1 MRVVVADLGFISDE
15 HQIAGERDFETA
27 GACEAINGCNRRN
40 RQRLEIEQYRI
51 QAPHLTLEERDVLK
65 GLLQETQVKAH
76 AERAAAAGEHEGA
89 QRLVRAHGSDHR
101 FEIGQSLVR
110 GWSFKTIVQG
120 SSVPQEFTPRLV
132 SLWQQG
138 RFPVERVTRQYKF
151 DDINQAFADSESG
164 AVVKPVV
171 V

>member
-27 GACEAINGCNRRN
+27 GACEAIDGCNRRN

-89 QRLVRAHGSDHR
+89 QALVGAYGGDDPLEISHALLGDAVEAFGGRECHVGNAISHG
-101 FEIGQSLVR
+101 IGQ
-110 GWSFKTIVQG
+110 
-120 SSVPQEFTPRLV
+120 
-132 SLWQQG
+132 
-138 RFPVERVTRQYKF
+138 
-151 DDINQAFADSESG
+151 
-164 AVVKPVV
+164 
-171 V
+171 